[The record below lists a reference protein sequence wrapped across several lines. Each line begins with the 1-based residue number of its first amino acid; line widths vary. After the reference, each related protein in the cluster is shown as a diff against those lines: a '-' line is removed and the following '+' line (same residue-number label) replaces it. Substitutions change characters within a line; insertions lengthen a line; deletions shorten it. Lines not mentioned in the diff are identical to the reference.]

1 MVLAQYYNLI
11 RLGREGYKYVME
23 MMQQN
28 ARVLADHLVGS
39 PATSS

>member
-1 MVLAQYYNLI
+1 MVLAQYYNVI

-28 ARVLADHLVGS
+28 ARVLAEHLAGA
-39 PATSS
+39 ATSS